1 MATPIT
7 NSGNVPVSNGGDG
20 GTIDF
25 ANLGP
30 YILTRFIEVLEA
42 AAIIIIGIFIIR
54 YSKRYL
60 RKLSVEHEQQKTAL
74 NLFEKLVTGFIIVIS
89 VTLALRTIGIDMTLL
104 VSVTILGLSYGLQDI
119 IKNYVAGILIMFKS
133 PFKIG
138 DTIMIKNFTG
148 KVDKIDFQAT
158 SLRTFDQKDVTI
170 YNSDVMTQSIVNYS
184 RADMRRVEIVV
195 TLGYGSDQVGAFKVF
210 DQILRNHPDILK
222 KPSHKIV
229 FKKFTTNGITFALR
243 GWVKYPCNLLAIKSD
258 IALQL
263 SRTFDEEDIYVPYG
277 KSVEIDAD
285 YTLTDKRKARIAETH
300 QNPVFNVNATLGLP
314 GDAELIDFEELD

>member
-7 NSGNVPVSNGGDG
+7 TTDNIPVGNGGSNGN
-20 GTIDF
+20 IDF

-30 YILTRFIEVLEA
+30 YILTKFIDVLTA
-42 AAIIIIGIFIIR
+42 ALIIVVGIFLIR

-60 RKLSVEHEQQKTAL
+60 RKLAVEHEQQKTAL

-89 VTLALRTIGIDMTLL
+89 ITLALRTVGIDMTLL

-138 DTIMIKNFTG
+138 DTITIKNFTG

-170 YNSDVMTQSIVNYS
+170 YNSDVMTQSIVNFS
-184 RADMRRVEIVV
+184 RASIRRLEIVV
-195 TLGYGSDQVGAFKVF
+195 TLGYGSDQVAAFKVF
-210 DQILRNHPDILK
+210 DQILRNHPSILK

-229 FKKFTTNGITFALR
+229 FKKFTETGITYSLR
-243 GWVKYPCNLLAIKSD
+243 GWVSYPCNLLAIKSD
-258 IALQL
+258 LALQL
-263 SRTFDEEDIYVPYG
+263 SRAFDEEDIYIPYG
-277 KSVEIDAD
+277 KSVELDND
-285 YTLTDKRKARIAETH
+285 YSMTDKRKARIAETH

-314 GDAELIDFEELD
+314 GDAELIDYEELE

>member
-7 NSGNVPVSNGGDG
+7 TSGSVPTTSGGGG

-42 AAIIIIGIFIIR
+42 ALIILVGFLIIR

-60 RKLSVEHEQQKTAL
+60 RKMSVEHEQQKTAL

-89 VTLALRTIGIDMTLL
+89 FTLALKMVGIDMTLL

-138 DTIMIKNFTG
+138 DTINIKNFTG

-158 SLRTFDQKDVTI
+158 SVRTFDQKDVTI

-184 RADMRRVEIVV
+184 RATMRRVEIIV
-195 TLGYGSDQVGAFKVF
+195 TLGYGSDQVAAFKIF
-210 DQILRNHPDILK
+210 DQILRSHPDILK

-229 FKKFTTNGITFALR
+229 FKKFTETGITFSLR

-263 SRTFDEEDIYVPYG
+263 SRTFDEEDIYIPYG
-277 KSVEIDAD
+277 KGIEVDAD
-285 YTLTDKRKARIAETH
+285 HTMTEKRKARTAATH
-300 QNPVFNVNATLGLP
+300 QNPVFNVNTTLGLP
-314 GDAELIDFEELD
+314 TDAELIDYDELD